1 MFLLELRS
9 LSSKKETVKFRR
21 LKRIDPKL
29 VLMKA
34 KKKGQRKNIFI
45 NET

>member
-9 LSSKKETVKFRR
+9 LLSKKETVKFRR
-21 LKRIDPKL
+21 LKRIDLKL

-34 KKKGQRKNIFI
+34 RKKGKGKIFFI

>member
-29 VLMKA
+29 VSMKA
-34 KKKGQRKNIFI
+34 KKKRAKEKYFHK
-45 NET
+45 

>member
-29 VLMKA
+29 VSMKA
-34 KKKGQRKNIFI
+34 KKKGKGKIFS
-45 NET
+45 